1 MLNDRSDT
9 AAARSQYGR
18 QAHAYSASAS
28 HARGADLD
36 RLRDLLA
43 LDGTERIVDVAT
55 GTGHTALALA
65 PHASQVTG
73 VDPTP
78 EMLEEARALAAKR
91 SVANVAFIEGAAEAL
106 PFEDRSFDMATVRRA
121 PHHFASI
128 PRALAEMRRVLRPE
142 GKLGLVDQITP
153 DDPDG
158 SDLLEGMER
167 RRDPSHNRALTVDQ
181 WRDALATAGFAID
194 HLEIDE
200 EQRDIAGW
208 LDLAGAS
215 PETRRD
221 VLSLLREASSRARAA
236 IGFEPEPAPDG
247 SFRKQ
252 RIVILARSLPVLH

>member
-1 MLNDRSDT
+1 MSDPAET
-9 AAARSQYGR
+9 AAARRQYGR
-18 QAHAYSASAS
+18 QASAYTASAS

-36 RLRDLLA
+36 RLLDLLA
-43 LDGTERIVDVAT
+43 LAGTERGLDVAT

-65 PHASQVTG
+65 PHAAQVTG

-78 EMLEEARALAAKR
+78 EMLDEARALAAR
-91 SVANVAFIEGAAEAL
+91 RGIANASFVEGAAEAL
-106 PFEDRSFDMATVRRA
+106 PFEDRSFDVVTVRRA

-128 PRALAEMRRVLRPE
+128 PRALAEMRRVLRPD

-153 DDPDG
+153 DDPAG

-181 WRDALATAGFAID
+181 WRDMLASAGFALD

-215 PETRRD
+215 PETRQA
-221 VLSLLREASSRARAA
+221 VLALVHEASPTARAA
-236 IGFEPEPAPDG
+236 IGFQPEPEPDG

-252 RIVILARSLPVLH
+252 RIVILAHPLSVLH